1 MSTPSQSSRICSLLY
16 DLARN
21 ENGRNVQI
29 DLNGVPVLVIQR
41 REDADHVLRTHVGN
55 YSKNMAWFR
64 QVLGASRFSEDGKA
78 WEIRRDLTQPYFS
91 KFNRQHTF
99 NLAAYYGLEAL
110 DSMVARSEAGH
121 DTLDDTTLR
130 QMAANVLVHNF
141 FGIRLAD
148 TGIDLGLLAELM
160 EFGSE
165 YAFVPA
171 GKTRDLYQSR
181 LATLPELRR
190 QVLDSLHIFREGN
203 LPENPM
209 LEAMLAADRDP
220 EQQVVLEHELMT
232 FLAAGAETTAAT
244 VGWASYLLALNPEV
258 QEELRSLAQA
268 FWRSGQANWEN
279 LSRLKPLDLFIS
291 ETLRLYPP
299 TPIIARLA
307 NGPDRIGEHEIAEG
321 QNVLISFVG
330 IQHDTRLRANPWVL
344 DIGEGTGKD
353 GDTAFSF
360 GPRIC
365 GGKQFALVELMT
377 FLSVFLTQARF
388 ELTSQEPPVFHW
400 KSQMLR
406 QGRHPVRVVSL
417 APPGA

>member
-1 MSTPSQSSRICSLLY
+1 MSQFSQSSQICSLLY

-41 REDADHVLRTHVGN
+41 REDADHVLRTNVGN
-55 YSKNMAWFR
+55 YNKNMGWFR

-99 NLAAYYGLEAL
+99 SLAAYYGLEAL
-110 DSMVARSEAGH
+110 DSMVERSQAGH

-130 QMAANVLVHNF
+130 QMAANVLIHNF

-160 EFGSE
+160 ELGSE

-171 GKTRDLYQSR
+171 GKTRDLYQDR
-181 LATLPELRR
+181 LAALPELRR
-190 QVLDSLHIFREGN
+190 QVLESLHIFREGN

-209 LEAMLAADRDP
+209 LDAMLAADRDP

-244 VGWASYLLALNPEV
+244 VGWACYLLARNPEV
-258 QEELRSLAQA
+258 QEELRSLAQE
-268 FWRSGQANWEN
+268 FWRSGQADWDN

-307 NGPDRIGEHEIAEG
+307 NGPDRIGEYEIAEG

-388 ELTSQEPPVFHW
+388 ELTSQEAPVFRW
-400 KSQMLR
+400 KSQMLH
-406 QGRHPVRVVSL
+406 QGGQPVRVVSL
-417 APPGA
+417 DPPSA